1 MAGLLSI
8 QLGNATNAKAVP
20 LRLPSGDGDA
30 VIGFAAV
37 LSGVSNPVSGSKTP
51 TLALRAA
58 TPGVLDPGKG
68 LEAETSAVMA
78 SSDRFA
84 FNPERASETLSS
96 TPVKPSDSA
105 PLSVGN
111 APEMPL
117 STGIKSSR
125 SGASTHV
132 APAQTTS
139 PHGQTSAASQNA
151 SPNTVT
157 EGIAATLL
165 PAPSSVVPGGKN
177 PRGDG
182 VGLQP
187 APLAQDGN
195 VQAPPEDA
203 SSISG
208 PVSDAAL
215 GMQSGNARNRAP
227 PGEPTAASLPA
238 AASGKNPDDDG
249 GIHPRLHRRSTK
261 SSVPANQGRGVA
273 TVPVTKVG
281 DASQLPAATVSLPVT
296 VPTPS
301 PDTAVDPA
309 ARTKIDGGDNPSD
322 PHRPGLGSPDKA
334 QLASENGPPER
345 ISLSTTAGRSGE
357 TCCTI

>member
-117 STGIKSSR
+117 STGIKWSR

-187 APLAQDGN
+187 GPSCAGRQRPSPARGCQFDFWACFGRCPWN
-195 VQAPPEDA
+195 AIRQCKEPGAAGRADR
-203 SSISG
+203 SIVAG
-208 PVSDAAL
+208 
-215 GMQSGNARNRAP
+215 
-227 PGEPTAASLPA
+227 
-238 AASGKNPDDDG
+238 G
-249 GIHPRLHRRSTK
+249 GIWQES
-261 SSVPANQGRGVA
+261 GR
-273 TVPVTKVG
+273 
-281 DASQLPAATVSLPVT
+281 
-296 VPTPS
+296 
-301 PDTAVDPA
+301 
-309 ARTKIDGGDNPSD
+309 
-322 PHRPGLGSPDKA
+322 
-334 QLASENGPPER
+334 
-345 ISLSTTAGRSGE
+345 
-357 TCCTI
+357 